1 MESAGQAAPQ
11 AGTGQSPQHD
21 IAGHAHALHQ
31 VELLEDHADTGADA
45 ADVPADTAVLLHDLV
60 IDPHQ
65 ALTLVC
71 GGQTA
76 DVTHER
82 GFAGTGRADEGHH
95 LSRGHMQVDVRKAFA
110 AAERF
115 IEIADVDHAN
125 APVEVDW
132 LTMGKTHGETVTRP

>member
-31 VELLEDHADTGADA
+31 VELLEDHADTGADTS
-45 ADVPADTAVLLHDLV
+45 DVPADAAVFLHDLA

-65 ALTLVC
+65 ALALVR

-76 DVTHER
+76 DVAHER

-95 LSRGHMQVDVRKAFA
+95 LSRGHMQVDVGKTFA

-132 LTMGKTHGETVTRP
+132 LTMGETHGKTVTRP